1 MSQGN
6 QRKNRPR
13 SSNSASL
20 LLDNSENEQ
29 LYGMLGRGC
38 VSLATGVVQLYT
50 ADPPSRNRWTKRFCG
65 VACFIKDN
73 PNRSYFI
80 RVFDVKKNQ
89 MIWEQEIYNQFR
101 YKAPREYF
109 HTFEAEDVQAGLNF
123 ASEDEAFK
131 FKNAVESKLMERHQR
146 RLEKKKN
153 QQGSINNNR
162 NQNQG
167 GVSSPPPSIN
177 NSNPPLSPVDVNLN
191 KTSGKETISKGNK
204 GKSKEKDKKK
214 KLTKEDISTPTDF
227 RHVSH
232 VGWDP
237 DKGFDMN
244 NLEPD
249 MKGLFE
255 SVGID
260 ENEVVDKET
269 VDFIYDFVEQHG
281 GIDAVKA
288 EMASRPPPDA
298 PSAAPPAV
306 PPQRTAGRAPPPP
319 SRPGPAAPPPPSRAH
334 QAPPPPPPNRGPR
347 NLGAPPPPPPQNTG
361 FHPPPPPVKPS
372 MGPPPPPPS
381 TGFPTPPSSGGPPP
395 PPPPP
400 PPPTAPAA
408 PPPPPMMG
416 GQGMPTPPSG
426 GGGDTTRNALLDQI
440 QKGRSLKNVIP
451 EDRPAAAPDARGDL
465 LSAIRSGKNLKH
477 VDPADEKSAQQ
488 QEASGG
494 IVGALARALAN
505 RQKHIQGSDDDDDDD
520 EDDVDDDDDWD
531 D

>member
-6 QRKNRPR
+6 QRRNKPR
-13 SSNSASL
+13 ASNSGSL

-29 LYGMLGRGC
+29 LFGMLGRGC

-50 ADPPSRNRWTKRFCG
+50 ADPPARTRWTKRYCG

-73 PNRSYFI
+73 PNRSYYI
-80 RVFDVKKNQ
+80 RVYDIKKNL

-131 FKNAVESKLMERHQR
+131 FKNAIEQKLMERHQR
-146 RLEKKKN
+146 RLDKKKN
-153 QQGSINNNR
+153 QGSVHNNN

-167 GVSSPPPSIN
+167 GMSPPPAIN
-177 NSNPPLSPVDVNLN
+177 NSGPPPASVDINLN
-191 KTSGKETISKGNK
+191 KTSGKDTISKASKN
-204 GKSKEKDKKK
+204 KSKDKDKKK

-237 DKGFDMN
+237 NKGFDMN
-244 NLEPD
+244 NLDPD

-288 EMASRPPPDA
+288 EMASRPPPAA
-298 PSAAPPAV
+298 PAAAPPAV
-306 PPQRTAGRAPPPP
+306 PPQRTANRAPPPP
-319 SRPGPAAPPPPSRAH
+319 SRPGPTGPPPPSRAH

-347 NLGAPPPPPPQNTG
+347 NLGVPPPPPPQNAPSSQ
-361 FHPPPPPVKPS
+361 PPPPPMKPS
-372 MGPPPPPPS
+372 MAPPPPPANSAFPPPPPP
-381 TGFPTPPSSGGPPP
+381 TNAGPPP

-400 PPPTAPAA
+400 PPAAPAA
-408 PPPPPMMG
+408 PPPPPPVAPG
-416 GQGMPTPPSG
+416 IPTPASS
-426 GGGDTTRNALLDQI
+426 GDTARNALLDQI
-440 QKGRSLKNVIP
+440 HKGTSLKNVTHD
-451 EDRPAAAPDARGDL
+451 DRPAPPSDARGDL
-465 LSAIRSGKNLKH
+465 LSAIRSGTNLKH
-477 VDPADEKSAQQ
+477 VDHSDDKPAAQQ
-488 QEASGG
+488 ESSGG

-505 RQKHIQGSDDDDDDD
+505 RQKHIQGSDDEDDDDD
-520 EDDVDDDDDWD
+520 DDVDDDDDWD